1 MHAALSAALL
11 HSGIAA
17 ADAVP
22 SGLLTPLPTPA
33 VDPVLVTPG
42 PWGFVAIA
50 FVAIA
55 VILLVW
61 DMLRRIRRGRYRSEV
76 AEELDAEQQAAA
88 AVAATETDDEDID
101 PIEDGTEPSGSGR

>member
-1 MHAALSAALL
+1 MHAALLSVGQSL
-11 HSGIAA
+11 

-22 SGLLTPLPTPA
+22 TGLLTPLPTPA

-50 FVAIA
+50 FVAVA

-61 DMLRRIRRGRYRSEV
+61 DMLRRIRRGRYRAEV
-76 AEELDAEQQAAA
+76 IEELDAEQQATAA
-88 AVAATETDDEDID
+88 IAATETDGEDID
-101 PIEDGTEPSGSGR
+101 PGIDGTGDAPRS